1 MAVRFS
7 TNGIASYQPYPD
19 WAFLVFW
26 DWGGGGGGGGE
37 CPRSISPGP
46 FGVFRQTF
54 YRRMVCLAEV
64 HYRIYVVMAT
74 NYDVIMTSSVNAKPG

>member
-26 DWGGGGGGGGE
+26 DWGGGGGGGGSA
-37 CPRSISPGP
+37 RGQYLLDHLVYSDKLFTDGWFASLKYIIAFMLSW
-46 FGVFRQTF
+46 QQ
-54 YRRMVCLAEV
+54 
-64 HYRIYVVMAT
+64 
-74 NYDVIMTSSVNAKPG
+74 IMTSL